1 MNMIRVITIDDER
14 RSRKVLAELLS
25 FIPDVEII
33 FEAGNVD
40 EAVREIRDQKPDLI
54 FLDIEMPV
62 KSGFDLLKEI
72 KTDSHIPD
80 IIFVTAYDRY
90 AMEAFKFS
98 AFDYLLKPI
107 NRTELQN
114 SLNRYGE
121 SKSKDIINDKLSEL
135 FRFMEEPK
143 KLVFDLRTGLLII
156 DPEDLVFCEADGN
169 YTHLHLQSGR
179 VEMVSFNIGHVEK
192 LLQAHEFFRLNRSVL
207 VNKESILKLDL
218 KNKTCEV
225 KLNGKYLKFK
235 ISPVKLT
242 ELKELF
248 I

>member
-1 MNMIRVITIDDER
+1 MIKVITIDDER
-14 RSRKVLAELLS
+14 RSRMVLAELLS
-25 FIPDVEII
+25 FIPEVEII
-33 FEAGNVD
+33 FEAGDVD
-40 EAVREIRDQKPDLI
+40 EAVREIRNKKPDII
-54 FLDIEMPV
+54 FLDIEMPL

-72 KTDSHIPD
+72 RADNHIPD

-90 AMEAFKFS
+90 AMEAFKFA

-107 NRTELQN
+107 NRSELQN
-114 SLNRYGE
+114 SLNRYKE
-121 SKSKDIINDKLSEL
+121 TKSKEKINDKLGEL

-156 DPEDLVFCEADGN
+156 DPEDLVYCEADGN
-169 YTHLHLQSGR
+169 YTYLYLKSGR

-192 LLQAHEFFRLNRSVL
+192 LLQTHEFFRLNRSVL
-207 VNKESILKLDL
+207 INKEHILKLDL
-218 KNKTCEV
+218 KNKICEV
-225 KLNGKYLKFK
+225 SLNGKYPKFK
-235 ISPVKLT
+235 ISPAKLT